1 MLVRAAPAKLN
12 LHLRVGRAQPDGF
25 HPLHSWMVT
34 TGLHDTLRFSD
45 ADTLSLRCPD
55 ASLPTDE
62 RNLVIRAAMALREHV
77 RRPTLAAT
85 IELEKHVPTGGGLGG
100 GSSDAATTL
109 LALNELWSLK
119 LDRSEL
125 SRVAAQVGSDVP
137 FFLFA
142 PSADCRGRGEVVTPL
157 PAPKPRAA
165 VLILP
170 GKSMPTPAVY
180 RRFDEHFPTP
190 SPLDPAVRFDDWTHL
205 DASTLLPRLINDLE
219 PPAFSIDPK
228 LGRLRDDAERL
239 LGRAV
244 RMSGSG
250 STLFTLFDTLD
261 EAEPAA
267 GKVASHLGILSRAV
281 QLATFPP
288 DGR

>member
-1 MLVRAAPAKLN
+1 
-12 LHLRVGRAQPDGF
+12 
-25 HPLHSWMVT
+25 
-34 TGLHDTLRFSD
+34 
-45 ADTLSLRCPD
+45 
-55 ASLPTDE
+55 LPTDE
-62 RNLVIRAAMALREHV
+62 RNLVIRAALALREHV

-85 IELEKHVPTGGGLGG
+85 IELEKRIPSGGGLGG

-125 SRVAAQVGSDVP
+125 CRVADRVGSDVP
-137 FFLFA
+137 FFLFP

-157 PAPKPRAA
+157 PPPKPRAA

-170 GKSMPTPAVY
+170 GTSMPTPAVY
-180 RRFDEHFPTP
+180 RRFDELSPTP
-190 SPLDPAVRFDDWTHL
+190 PPLDSTFRFDDWAHL
-205 DASTLLPRLINDLE
+205 DTSTLLPRLVNDLE

-250 STLFTLFDTLD
+250 STLFTLFDTID
-261 EAEPAA
+261 EAEQAA
-267 GKVASHLGILSRAV
+267 ELLTVRLSILSRVV
-281 QLATFPP
+281 QIATLPIG
-288 DGR
+288 GR